1 MKNINWLCLL
11 LCLVFASC
19 DRNKNNSDGN
29 AFDRKPMLENYADK
43 LIVPAFGQF
52 QQKVNA
58 LQTATDSYVQQTD
71 APHLDALKTA
81 WTDAVKAFQFC
92 NNYNFGPAVSS
103 TGTLTEDIATFPVD
117 VVELEQ
123 FIANEDYSLNNFSR
137 DTRGF
142 FGIEYLIFDNDA
154 LSKFNNT
161 DGNKRKLYLSAIVN
175 DIKSRTDNVVSGW
188 NTYRNT
194 FVNATGTDA
203 GSSAS
208 LLFNSFLIG
217 FEFNKNFKLALPLGL
232 RAGQTTSEPAK
243 VEAYYSGISTELIEL
258 NFENTMQIY
267 FGNDTEGVEGKGFDD
282 YLKAVDGGTQL
293 VDETTVQMNKVK
305 TAIDNIPAGKL
316 SDLIVSNPQPANTAH
331 TEMQKL
337 TRYIKSDMSSL
348 LGISITYSSG
358 DGD

>member
-1 MKNINWLCLL
+1 MKHISWLCLL
-11 LCLVFASC
+11 VCLALTSC
-19 DRNKNNSDGN
+19 DRNNNNSDGN

-43 LIVPAFGQF
+43 LIIPAFGQL
-52 QQKVNA
+52 QQKVNV
-58 LQTATDSYVQQTD
+58 LQTASETFIQQPD
-71 APHLDALKTA
+71 APNLELLQTA
-81 WTDAVKAFQFC
+81 WKDAVKAFQFC
-92 NNYNFGPAVSS
+92 NSYNFGPAIST
-103 TGTLTEDIATFPVD
+103 TGTLTENIATFPVD
-117 VVELEQ
+117 ETELEQ

-154 LSKFNNT
+154 LTKFNGV
-161 DGNKRKLYLSAIVN
+161 DGSKRKLYLTAIIN
-175 DIKSRTDNVVSGW
+175 DLKSKTDNVVSGW

-217 FEFNKNFKLALPLGL
+217 FEFNKNYKLGLPLGL
-232 RAGQTTSEPAK
+232 RAGQTTSEPTK

-267 FGNDTEGVEGKGFDD
+267 FGNDTEGTEGKGFDD

-293 VDETTVQMNKVK
+293 VDETTLQMNNVT
-305 TAIDNIPAGKL
+305 TAIENIPTGKL
-316 SDLIVSNPQPANTAH
+316 SDLIVSNPQPADTAH
-331 TEMQKL
+331 NEMQKL